1 MNDNEKMYHIDL
13 SVQDIEGAKIAI
25 IPGDPGR
32 VPKIA
37 KHLENARQLAFNR
50 EYNSYLGE
58 LCGQKVLVVSTGI
71 GGPSAAICVEEL
83 AMIGVESFIRVGT
96 CGGINTKVEAGDV
109 VVVNGSI
116 RFEGTSKEY
125 MPIEFPAVSDFAITT
140 ALNQAAQNLG
150 YKHHVGIVQCKDSFY
165 GQHAPER
172 MPTEPELL
180 YKWNAWIKGGT
191 LASEMESAAL
201 FVVAATLGVKAG
213 AVMHCVWNQERE
225 KLGLGNKED
234 HDTEKAILVTIEAVR
249 LLLTDKQS

>member
-1 MNDNEKMYHIDL
+1 MKNDEKMYHIDL
-13 SVQDIEGAKIAI
+13 SIDDIEGAKYAI

-37 KHLENARQLAFNR
+37 KYLDNARQLAFNR
-50 EYNSYLGE
+50 EYNSYIGE
-58 LCGQKVLVVSTGI
+58 LSGQKVLVVSTGI

-83 AMIGVESFIRVGT
+83 KMIGVENFIRVGT

-125 MPIEFPAVSDFAITT
+125 MPIEFPAISDFDITT
-140 ALNQAAQNLG
+140 ALKQAAQNLG
-150 YKHHVGIVQCKDSFY
+150 FRHHVGVVQCKDSFY

-172 MPTEPELL
+172 MPTEQNLL
-180 YKWNAWIKGGT
+180 YKWEAWKKGGT

-225 KLGLGNKED
+225 KLGLSDKED
-234 HDTEKAILVTIEAVR
+234 HDTEKAIMVTIEAVK
-249 LLLTDKQS
+249 LLIESE